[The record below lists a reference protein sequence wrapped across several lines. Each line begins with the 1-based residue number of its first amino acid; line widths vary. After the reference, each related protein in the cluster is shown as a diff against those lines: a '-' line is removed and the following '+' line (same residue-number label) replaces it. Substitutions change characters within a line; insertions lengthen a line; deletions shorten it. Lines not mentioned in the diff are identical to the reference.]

1 MRRSLK
7 FRRQAQTTN
16 DTLPVMSSMLR
27 VLIVYTLDT
36 SIWMVC
42 TMALQW
48 FMIIAGNVGDVSP
61 SVLEKLQLRIMMW
74 LHGFGTFISAIVLA
88 VVPLFRLRKKA
99 NASSGKS
106 VHCQARSL
114 LTRSTERQ
122 TSSYASSGR
131 KVAEPV
137 RLSVLAITRL
147 VQHLAHAPSSSDVAT
162 RNGMKSDGDP
172 CLLDSDL
179 SLSEL

>member
-1 MRRSLK
+1 MLWHHRHIADPLEQAVGYVAAIDATVMFLVFQPASIIMVSFECAQYCCEADLAQIRAMRRSLK

-27 VLIVYTLDT
+27 VLIVYTLYT
-36 SIWMVC
+36 SIWMLC

-48 FMIIAGNVGDVSP
+48 AMIIAGNVGDVSP

-106 VHCQARSL
+106 ARCQG
-114 LTRSTERQ
+114 
-122 TSSYASSGR
+122 TSFLIR
-131 KVAEPV
+131 
-137 RLSVLAITRL
+137 
-147 VQHLAHAPSSSDVAT
+147 
-162 RNGMKSDGDP
+162 
-172 CLLDSDL
+172 
-179 SLSEL
+179 